1 MKITFSSTV
10 IITNDFDKM
19 KSFYQDILQQE
30 IELDF
35 GNCISFKNG
44 LSLWKLSQNYPITQ
58 RLGKT
63 YHTLGNNNM
72 EICFETDDYDEVITS
87 LQKYKLKYLHETI
100 EETWGQ
106 RTVRFYD
113 PENNLIEIGESIP
126 CFVLRFY
133 NQGMSVNE
141 VAQLTSVPLDLVK
154 NICQ

>member
-35 GNCISFKNG
+35 GNFISFKNG

-63 YHTLGNNNM
+63 YHTSGNNNM

-87 LQKYKLKYLHETI
+87 LQKSKLKY
-100 EETWGQ
+100 
-106 RTVRFYD
+106 
-113 PENNLIEIGESIP
+113 
-126 CFVLRFY
+126 
-133 NQGMSVNE
+133 
-141 VAQLTSVPLDLVK
+141 
-154 NICQ
+154 